1 MRLCKLHHYGNVLIS
16 MERPTVYDLR
26 RPFVGA
32 AFPFSIH
39 LQTNSAG
46 SVYPTILSRCAALTG
61 LHLCKMKN
69 DARVDCYFFT
79 SRYLSLCMLSGRAR
93 ARAVP
98 RPRSV
103 LCDLTRTSNRNDRA
117 PDVNNRRNSLKLHR
131 RR

>member
-1 MRLCKLHHYGNVLIS
+1 MSALLHVALKIVMQLCKSHYYGNVRIS

-46 SVYPTILSRCAALTG
+46 SVYPTILSWRAALTG

-79 SRYLSLCMLSGRAR
+79 SRYLSSCMLSGRAR
-93 ARAVP
+93 GASTTERIMRFDTNV
-98 RPRSV
+98 
-103 LCDLTRTSNRNDRA
+103 
-117 PDVNNRRNSLKLHR
+117 
-131 RR
+131 